1 MASTVAPNYDSLEA
15 CEKQRILW
23 ERIEDSAYSELPPY
37 KELGLGQVM
46 AMAAQRLAQKGE
58 NHSDFAPEGWK
69 KYLHRRA
76 AIAKVRLV
84 PFNHSFTGVF
94 QGADCALLRLSL
106 TYKVKGDR
114 PVAPGLALKVL
125 RDGAPSANISALVS
139 LDGQGRDFNFFR
151 NPMSNIV
158 PTGDSFGQKLVHQI
172 FKRVSPYPEEL
183 LVEHFADKDATGNLI
198 KGPVAPRQIF
208 FLPNPELR
216 FSSDEHDVR
225 HDFVKIPIGT
235 AIYRV
240 VALDASKKDF
250 NYSGYTPALAASFLK
265 ETTPIADIVTT
276 SEFVASEFGDDGI
289 FFRHEIR
296 GKSGY

>member
-1 MASTVAPNYDSLEA
+1 MASAVAPNYDSFEA

-23 ERIEDSAYSELPPY
+23 EKIEGSEYAELPGY

-46 AMAAQRLAQKGE
+46 AMAAQRLTHKGE
-58 NHSDFAPEGWK
+58 YHSDFAPEGWK

-76 AIAKVRLV
+76 AVAKVRLV
-84 PFNHSFTGVF
+84 PLASSFTGVF
-94 QGADCALLRLSL
+94 QGANCALLRLSL

-125 RDGAPSANISALVS
+125 RDGVPSANISALVS

-158 PTGDSFGQKLVHQI
+158 PSGDSFGQKLVHQI

-183 LVEHFADKDATGNLI
+183 LLEHFADKDTTGNLVKTPI
-198 KGPVAPRQIF
+198 APRQIF
-208 FLPNPELR
+208 FIPNPELR
-216 FSSDEHDVR
+216 FASEEHDVR
-225 HDFVKIPIGT
+225 EDFTKIPVGT
-235 AIYRV
+235 TVYRI
-240 VALDASKKDF
+240 VALDARKKDF
-250 NYSGYTPALAASFLK
+250 NYSEYTPALAEAFLK
-265 ETTPIADIVTT
+265 ETIPVADVVTT

-296 GKSGY
+296 SKSGY